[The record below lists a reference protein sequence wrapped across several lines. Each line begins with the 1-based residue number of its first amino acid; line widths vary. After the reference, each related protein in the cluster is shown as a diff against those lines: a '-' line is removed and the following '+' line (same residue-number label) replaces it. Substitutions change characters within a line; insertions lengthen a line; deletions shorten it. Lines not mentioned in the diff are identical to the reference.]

1 MSPGD
6 GTQSRYKEMSEVRE
20 EGVPHAALVFA
31 LPRVF
36 LKFSRI
42 HEAFYTTGFNE
53 PVFS

>member
-6 GTQSRYKEMSEVRE
+6 GTRSRYKEMSEVRE

-31 LPRVF
+31 LPQVF
-36 LKFSRI
+36 LMFSRI
-42 HEAFYTTGFNE
+42 HEVFYTLGFNE